1 MFGQGGNHLVERQHD
16 HEQQDQQHHRR
27 RPPPAAP
34 PTLGGG
40 PPPRPRHYRSA
51 AAQCEPRPQQ
61 QGHYQHRQERA
72 VGVQHRQHLRPDRA
86 GAGLCHANAI
96 APQHRQDA
104 QREGQQQGDAI
115 EQAPPRGT
123 RLAREQP
130 VQAAQQQE
138 PGQEQQQRQPG
149 HCRLHVI
156 APEARGHHAMG
167 AVPR

>member
-1 MFGQGGNHLVERQHD
+1 MRTAAAATGPLPAPPGT
-16 HEQQDQQHHRR
+16 RR
-27 RPPPAAP
+27 RP
-34 PTLGGG
+34 
-40 PPPRPRHYRSA
+40 
-51 AAQCEPRPQQ
+51 
-61 QGHYQHRQERA
+61 
-72 VGVQHRQHLRPDRA
+72 
-86 GAGLCHANAI
+86 
-96 APQHRQDA
+96 PQHRQDA